1 MQVTPKPTQEVT
13 PAPASPAPEFRP
25 EVVRLPVHRFRV
37 AGFTREFSLTKR
49 APGRFEPWYLVSIIK
64 GRRFHH
70 SLETADAKLAEDR
83 ARVKYILP
91 ALAGD
96 WERVEAGKLKKP
108 FATVGEVLAHWVSL
122 DLGAGEAHK
131 RAAANQLRNVLR
143 QAGLVDP
150 DAASTAV
157 LTGATAFAYWDA
169 VQRSAEAMRQVDA
182 ARRRRTALST
192 WNQAKSVLQ
201 PAAVVCYQQAGLAL
215 PAFGEFLEHGAARI
229 KKVKG
234 LAKGEVAVPDFELM
248 GRLLA
253 SWPALGW
260 NEFAGVALALAF
272 GLRAGEWAEARW
284 EWFRV
289 RNGRWVIEATAE
301 VKNQSG
307 RIEVR
312 AINPYWATFIER
324 ARREGRWQAEGYV
337 LTGSENER
345 QNEVE
350 ERISAWMRE
359 QGWTAQKTNHA
370 FRAFAGALVVL
381 KWGSD
386 QAREWLRHSS
396 VTTTERHYTKDWLR
410 ANAGRPV
417 VVEWAEEMGS

>member
-1 MQVTPKPTQEVT
+1 VPPLEPK
-13 PAPASPAPEFRP
+13 
-25 EVVRLPVHRFRV
+25 VVRAPVHRFRV
-37 AGFTREFSLTKR
+37 AGYSRQFSLSKR
-49 APGRFEPWYLVSIIK
+49 VPERYEPWYLVSIIK

-91 ALAGD
+91 AMAGD

-108 FATVGEVLAHWVSL
+108 FATVGEVLAHWVSSKL
-122 DLGAGEAHK
+122 ECGEAHK

-143 QAGLVDP
+143 QAGVANP
-150 DAASTAV
+150 DAASTEI
-157 LTGATAFAYWDA
+157 LTSETAARYLDT
-169 VQRSAEAMRQVDA
+169 VQSEAEAMDQQAA

-192 WNQAKSVLQ
+192 WNQARCVLR
-201 PAAVVCYQQAGLAL
+201 PAALLNYKRQGLHLPDVSEFEAGVVDR
-215 PAFGEFLEHGAARI
+215 LETLRRLGKHEL
-229 KKVKG
+229 K
-234 LAKGEVAVPDFELM
+234 VPDFEVM

-253 SWPALGW
+253 GWPALGW
-260 NEFAGVALALAF
+260 NEFAAVGLALAF
-272 GLRAGEWAEARW
+272 GLRAGEWGEARW
-284 EWFRV
+284 EWFTV

-312 AINPYWATFIER
+312 AINPYWATFLER
-324 ARREGRWQAEGYV
+324 ARREGHWQPAGYV
-337 LTGSENER
+337 LAGSANER
-345 QNEVE
+345 LAEVE
-350 ERISAWMRE
+350 ERVGAWMRGN
-359 QGWTAQKTNHA
+359 GWTGQKTNHA

-396 VTTTERHYTKDWLR
+396 VTTTERHYTRDWLR

-417 VVEWAEEMGS
+417 IVEWAEERAS